1 MNAVS
6 AEINGALIQEFDYDD
21 EPPLNDDEIRGIE
34 IADHEIAEGKA
45 IPFSEVFR
53 DLW

>member
-6 AEINGALIQEFDYDD
+6 DIHAEELSVFDYDD
-21 EPPLNDDEIRGIE
+21 EPPLTDDELNGIE
-34 IADHEIAEGKA
+34 IADREIAEGKA
-45 IPFSEVFR
+45 IPFSEVLR